1 MAYFDQI
8 DRIAYEGAASKNP
21 FSFKYYNPTELVAGK
36 PMKDHLRFAMSW
48 WHTFTY
54 RGVDPF
60 GGTTINR
67 PWDDTKND
75 VERAKERVHA
85 AFEFMEKMQ
94 IGYFCFHDADLAP
107 RRDNL
112 LETNRVLDEIVAVV
126 KQEMARTGIRCL
138 WGTSNCFGDEKFVH
152 GAATS
157 CNASVFAYTAAQI
170 KKAIEVTQE
179 LGGENYVFWGGREGY
194 ETLLNTN
201 TSLELDN
208 FARLLKMAVD
218 YAKKIGFTGQF
229 LIEPKPKEPTKHQY
243 DFDAQ
248 TVLSFLRKYGLESY
262 FKMNI
267 EANHATLANHTFQH
281 ELDLSRIN
289 GVFGSVD
296 ANTGDPQLGWDTD
309 QFPTSIYDT
318 TLAMYEILQAGGFTS
333 GGLNFD
339 AKVRRA
345 SFQEDDLFLAYIAGM
360 DTFAKGLRVAAHL
373 LQDGVFESF
382 KAKRYESYS
391 EGIGKDIVSNRV
403 GFSELEAYALI
414 HGVTPNVSG
423 RQEYLESLLNQ
434 YILED

>member
-36 PMKDHLRFAMSW
+36 SMKDHLRFAMSW

-67 PWDDTKND
+67 PWDETKSD

-107 RRDNL
+107 RRENL
-112 LETNRVLDEIVAVV
+112 LETNRVLDEVVAVV

-170 KKAIEVTQE
+170 KKAIEITQE

-208 FARLLKMAVD
+208 FARLLQMAVD

-248 TVLSFLRKYGLESY
+248 TVLSFLRKYNLESY

-281 ELDLSRIN
+281 ELNMSRIN

-309 QFPTSIYDT
+309 QFPTNVYDT

-391 EGIGKDIVSNRV
+391 EGIGKDIVNSRV